1 MSKFY
6 RIALLLVLIPLLYS
20 PAAPAQ
26 AAKPAKPAASTTKP
40 TAATTPA
47 KPAASASTAA
57 SASSLIDINTATADQ
72 LKAIP
77 GIGDVYSK
85 KIIDGRPYANK
96 TQLVSKNILPQGVY
110 DKVKDKI
117 IAKQAKK

>member
-1 MSKFY
+1 MLKFH

-26 AAKPAKPAASTTKP
+26 AQSKPAKPAATSKP
-40 TAATTPA
+40 AATAPGKPA
-47 KPAASASTAA
+47 AGSAAASASG
-57 SASSLIDINTATADQ
+57 LVDINSATADQ

>member
-1 MSKFY
+1 MSKFH

-20 PAAPAQ
+20 PAASAQ
-26 AAKPAKPAASTTKP
+26 AAKPAKPAAA
-40 TAATTPA
+40 TAPA
-47 KPAASASTAA
+47 KPAAAAST
-57 SASSLIDINTATADQ
+57 SSLIDINSATADQ
-72 LKAIP
+72 LQAIP

-117 IAKQAKK
+117 IAKQTKK

>member
-1 MSKFY
+1 MSKFH

-20 PAAPAQ
+20 PAAPGQ
-26 AAKPAKPAASTTKP
+26 AAKPAKPAAA
-40 TAATTPA
+40 TAPA
-47 KPAASASTAA
+47 KPAAAASTAT
-57 SASSLIDINTATADQ
+57 SSLVDINSATADQ

-96 TQLVSKNILPQGVY
+96 MQLVSKNILPQGVY

>member
-1 MSKFY
+1 MSKFH

-20 PAAPAQ
+20 QAAPAQ
-26 AAKPAKPAASTTKP
+26 AAKPAKPAAATAPAKP
-40 TAATTPA
+40 TAATTS
-47 KPAASASTAA
+47 AASSGMV
-57 SASSLIDINTATADQ
+57 DINTATADQ

-77 GIGDVYSK
+77 GIGDVYSQ
-85 KIIDGRPYANK
+85 KIMDGRPYANK

-117 IAKQAKK
+117 IAKKAKK

>member
-1 MSKFY
+1 MLKFH

-26 AAKPAKPAASTTKP
+26 AAR
-40 TAATTPA
+40 PA
-47 KPAASASTAA
+47 KPAASAPAKPAATIPA
-57 SASSLIDINTATADQ
+57 SAAAAAATSSLIDINTATADQ

>member
-1 MSKFY
+1 MLKFH

-20 PAAPAQ
+20 PAALAQ
-26 AAKPAKPAASTTKP
+26 AAKPAKPAATT
-40 TAATTPA
+40 A
-47 KPAASASTAA
+47 KPAAATSAKPAAGASAAA
-57 SASSLIDINTATADQ
+57 SASSLVDINSATADQ